1 MVLCV
6 LQLSAH
12 HQTNN
17 ALRITQHQGGYP
29 TTEAYV
35 VPPDYPTYVRD
46 DGYSPYSQSCG
57 SSGQSQGMA
66 SPYEQQLALQGGQQK
81 LQRFDSEG
89 SYQQQMA
96 PPHNN
101 MMVGPGR
108 QRSAAEAAAM
118 WNWQQQEE
126 TKPPGV
132 DTKPTDVPTG
142 APATQMGFGG
152 APPEV

>member
-29 TTEAYV
+29 TAEAYS
-35 VPPDYPTYVRD
+35 VPPDYPTYLRD

-66 SPYEQQLALQGGQQK
+66 SPYEQQLALQAGQQ
-81 LQRFDSEG
+81 LQRFGSEG
-89 SYQQQMA
+89 SCQQQMA

-101 MMVGPGR
+101 MMMGPGMPR
-108 QRSAAEAAAM
+108 TAAEAAAR
-118 WNWQQQEE
+118 WNRQQQEE

-152 APPEV
+152 APPNL